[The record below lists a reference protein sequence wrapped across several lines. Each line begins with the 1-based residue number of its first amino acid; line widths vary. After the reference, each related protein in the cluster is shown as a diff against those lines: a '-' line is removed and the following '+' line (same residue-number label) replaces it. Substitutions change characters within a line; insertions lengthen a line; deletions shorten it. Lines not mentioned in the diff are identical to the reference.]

1 MKQITA
7 LLAVGVLGI
16 GAALA
21 QEAQVFEIYG
31 VGSADPA
38 GLMAMV
44 RAAAGPDG
52 HVTYDERQNRLLV
65 LAPAEAQRQI
75 SEMMRTAVPPPVNV
89 RLEVRF
95 LGSSRRAESE
105 ASVFGEAGVVRE
117 SGITH
122 STIRLQPKV
131 VQELSS
137 QQSAVSQILVVSSGR
152 EASLRVG
159 EEVPWL
165 DWIMDYGRRHR
176 AVVEQVHWQQ
186 VGSFLVVQP
195 VVVGDQWIRLRIT
208 PELRG
213 LAGGRP
219 QTVRFAQVSTEVVI
233 PDGQPYPLAG
243 LTQGNEFM
251 SHFLV
256 GRRTVESSEALAITV
271 TPRILAP

>member
-1 MKQITA
+1 M
-7 LLAVGVLGI
+7 GVLGM
-16 GAALA
+16 GLAVA
-21 QEAQVFEIYG
+21 QETQVFEVYG

-38 GLMAMV
+38 GLLELV

-65 LAPAEAQRQI
+65 LAPAGAQRQI
-75 SEMMRTAVPPPVNV
+75 SEMMKTAVPPPVNV

-95 LGSSRRAESE
+95 RGSSRRADQQ

-117 SGITH
+117 NGITH

-131 VQELSS
+131 VQESTD
-137 QQSAVSQILVVSSGR
+137 QQSSVSQILVVSSGH

-165 DWIMDYGRRHR
+165 DWIMDYGWHHR
-176 AVVEQVHWQQ
+176 VLVEQVNWQQ

-195 VVVGDQWIRLRIT
+195 VVVGGQWIRLRIT

-219 QTVRFAQVSTEVVI
+219 HAVRFAQVSTEVVI

-243 LTQGNEFM
+243 LAQGNEFM

-256 GRRTVESSEALAITV
+256 GRRSVETSETLDISV